1 MVGLRSPSGAAA
13 SPQATMVSAEAIRSF
28 LYAQSIA
35 PANGPASVDD
45 AKASVVRVI
54 CVRK

>member
-1 MVGLRSPSGAAA
+1 MVP
-13 SPQATMVSAEAIRSF
+13 AEAIRTF
-28 LYAQSIA
+28 LYAHSIA
-35 PANGPASVDD
+35 PANGRASMDD